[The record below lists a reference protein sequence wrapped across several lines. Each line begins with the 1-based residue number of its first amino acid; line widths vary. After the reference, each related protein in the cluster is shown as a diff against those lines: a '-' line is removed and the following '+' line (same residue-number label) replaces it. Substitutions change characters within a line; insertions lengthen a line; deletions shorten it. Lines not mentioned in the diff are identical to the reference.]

1 MDAFE
6 KLKSSISDFSKVS
19 AETAREGIEKLSEKS
34 TEFIELNKAKME
46 KRSIEKKIDDSYT
59 ELGNE
64 FLTMYNSKKLKKSF
78 SGLKEFSDK
87 INEYK
92 TELHKQ
98 EIEFHELRSKLSP
111 EALKKEKI
119 NSLKELLDDGGCT
132 IEQLRIEKNSPIAGK
147 RLKNIKLPKQVLV
160 GVVQRGDETIIPDG
174 TFGFQVEDQVMLL
187 GKKDEIKS
195 VVEKFTTQKK

>member
-1 MDAFE
+1 MDVFE

-19 AETAREGIEKLSEKS
+19 AETARDGIEKLSEKS

-46 KRSIEKKIDDSYT
+46 KRSIEKKIEVSYT
-59 ELGNE
+59 DLGNE
-64 FLTMYNSKKLKKSF
+64 FFTMYNSKKLKKSS
-78 SGLKEFSDK
+78 SGLKKFSDK
-87 INEYK
+87 ISEYK
-92 TELHKQ
+92 TELYKQ
-98 EIEFHELRSKLSP
+98 EIEIHEMYTKLSP
-111 EALKKEKI
+111 ETLKKEKI

-174 TFGFQVEDQVMLL
+174 TFGFQVEDQITLL
-187 GKKDEIKS
+187 GKKDDVEDTIK
-195 VVEKFTTQKK
+195 KIIPQK

>member
-1 MDAFE
+1 MDVFE

-34 TEFIELNKAKME
+34 TEFIELNKARME
-46 KRSIEKKIDDSYT
+46 NKSIQKKIEDSYT
-59 ELGNE
+59 ELGIE
-64 FLTMYNSKKLKKSF
+64 FLTMYNSKKLKKSS
-78 SGLKEFSDK
+78 SGLEKFSDK

-92 TELHKQ
+92 TELHKK

-111 EALKKEKI
+111 ETLKKEKI

-174 TFGFQVEDQVMLL
+174 TFGFQVEDQITLL
-187 GKKDEIKS
+187 GKKDDVEDTIK
-195 VVEKFTTQKK
+195 KIIPAK